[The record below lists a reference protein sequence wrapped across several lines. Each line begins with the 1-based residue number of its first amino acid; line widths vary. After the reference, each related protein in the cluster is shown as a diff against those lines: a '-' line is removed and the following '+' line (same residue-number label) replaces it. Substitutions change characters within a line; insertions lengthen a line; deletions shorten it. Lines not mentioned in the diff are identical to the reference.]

1 MWSLGDSS
9 QAEDLPCLAESLALV
24 PSPSPSNIN
33 TYIISEVRIHK
44 KNLRGSFEGWLTV
57 ADGQAWTQ
65 SLVGSSQ
72 QPSIPVKEDTR

>member
-1 MWSLGDSS
+1 MRPYSSDINFFSFLTPDKNSHIWSLGDSS

-44 KNLRGSFEGWLTV
+44 KNLRGSFEG
-57 ADGQAWTQ
+57 
-65 SLVGSSQ
+65 
-72 QPSIPVKEDTR
+72 